1 MKTTMQ
7 RECGENGAI
16 SRPKAATISRRP
28 QINVSNAKGSE
39 GGRRAS
45 RSDCAGRTNR
55 FINFPMGF
63 ENAKAMKSASDQDSA
78 PPLEN
83 CGLAAAIE
91 VVGDRWTLLIIR
103 SALYGVTRFDEL
115 QTTLS
120 MPRTVL
126 SNRLKMLVENG
137 VLRRRAYKEEG
148 QRTRHQYVLTQK
160 GVDLALP
167 LMALMQWG
175 QKHALGEAAAG
186 SGIVSRRTGQPLHLG
201 LIDVTGVTA
210 SLTDVQFRK
219 AS

>member
-1 MKTTMQ
+1 
-7 RECGENGAI
+7 
-16 SRPKAATISRRP
+16 
-28 QINVSNAKGSE
+28 
-39 GGRRAS
+39 
-45 RSDCAGRTNR
+45 
-55 FINFPMGF
+55 MGF
-63 ENAKAMKSASDQDSA
+63 ASGQAMKGAGAGDGA

-83 CGLAAAIE
+83 CGLAAAIN

-115 QTTLS
+115 QTTLG

-126 SNRLKMLVENG
+126 SNRLKRLVENG

-175 QKHALGEAAAG
+175 QKHVLAEAAA
-186 SGIVSRRTGQPLHLG
+186 GIVSRRTGQPLQLG
-201 LIDVTGVTA
+201 LVDNKGSTT
-210 SLTDVQFRK
+210 SLADVQFKK